1 MVLGHGPHVSRAM
14 ELYNQRLIA
23 YSLGNFCTYKSVS
36 IAGVCGIAPL
46 LKVKINRKGEFINA
60 QIISTQ
66 QSRINGLSVDTLN
79 RAAKRMKWLTEVDFQ
94 KNGLQITEDGSVTP
108 TSNVDNSFTN
118 VGRRDNRGA
127 KSGF

>member
-1 MVLGHGPHVSRAM
+1 M